1 MVEQFLFGLS
11 LETIVILALLII
23 IVVMLLARNKGGGA
37 LALATT
43 IPLFWLISRKM
54 GKGRDELKE
63 IQDEYDR
70 KFKALQRDY
79 DQKIESLR
87 QTLHADLARNQS
99 RAVQVETNI
108 QTLDTQAKEQ
118 VKNASPEEL
127 EAIARALLSV
137 SKN

>member
-1 MVEQFLFGLS
+1 MVEQFFFGLS
-11 LETIVILALLII
+11 LETIAILALLII
-23 IVVMLLARNKGGGA
+23 IVVMLLANRKGGGA

-43 IPLFWLISRKM
+43 IPVFWLLSRKM
-54 GKGRDELKE
+54 GRGRDELKE

-70 KFKALQRDY
+70 KFEALQRDF
-79 DQKIESLR
+79 DQKFESLR
-87 QTLHADLARNQS
+87 QTLHAELARNQS
-99 RAVQVETNI
+99 RANQIKTDI

-118 VKNASPEEL
+118 VKDASTDEL

>member
-1 MVEQFLFGLS
+1 MVEQAFFGLS
-11 LETIVILALLII
+11 LETIAILALLII
-23 IVVMLLARNKGGGA
+23 IVVMLLANRKGGGA

-43 IPLFWLISRKM
+43 IPVFWLLSRKM

-70 KFKALQRDY
+70 KLEALRRDY

-87 QTLHADLARNQS
+87 QTLHTELTRNQNL
-99 RAVQVETNI
+99 ADQIDTDI
-108 QTLDTQAKEQ
+108 QTLDTHAKEQ
-118 VKNASPEEL
+118 VKDASPDEL